1 MAEDAN
7 SVFSTIMNRIRSSR
21 EPAADTAAAEMPT
34 MGSPGVPPGSR
45 MPATTQQAAQTLGMP
60 SVAEAAVPTA
70 GAAGATLGGAAARQD
85 PLLPARDAAQQWGG
99 RGGYFYSYT
108 PAKGNTPAKIQ
119 MHGGPN
125 INRAGVTLTETS
137 NPDAFRAIMEEYD
150 SLSLRGAAQ
159 PYVSLQE
166 YREAN
171 PRNNE
176 DTAARDA
183 VTSLISE
190 GRLGFD
196 GPAGLTPEAD
206 AVTIPFTNEDRR
218 LAAEMYPNGIPDQ
231 DIKERPPLPDTY
243 YKEGLPED
251 EFISPAGQLKRVPG
265 PGAEDPEA
273 ELSAAGRA
281 ADITRRSS
289 RRFRSRYR

>member
-7 SVFSTIMNRIRSSR
+7 SVFSTIMNRIRSRR

-34 MGSPGVPPGSR
+34 MASPVVPPGSR
-45 MPATTQQAAQTLGMP
+45 MPATTQQAAQTLGTPNM
-60 SVAEAAVPTA
+60 AEAAVPTA
-70 GAAGATLGGAAARQD
+70 GAAGATLGGEAARQD

-108 PAKGNTPAKIQ
+108 PAKGNSPAKIQ

-125 INRAGVTLTETS
+125 NNRAGVTLTETS
-137 NPDAFRAIMEEYD
+137 NPDAFRSIMEEYD
-150 SLSLRGAAQ
+150 SLSLRGDAQ

-171 PRNNE
+171 PRNDE
-176 DTAARDA
+176 DSAVRDA
-183 VTSLISE
+183 V
-190 GRLGFD
+190 
-196 GPAGLTPEAD
+196 AAM
-206 AVTIPFTNEDRR
+206 FTDE
-218 LAAEMYPNGIPDQ
+218 

-243 YKEGLPED
+243 YKGMIPDEDIKERPPLLDTYKEGMPAD
-251 EFISPAGQLKRVPG
+251 EFLSPAGQIKRAPG

-273 ELSAAGRA
+273 ELSAAEQA

-289 RRFRSRYR
+289 QRFRSRYR

>member
-34 MGSPGVPPGSR
+34 MGSPGVPPDSR
-45 MPATTQQAAQTLGMP
+45 MPSTTRQAAQTLGMP

-70 GAAGATLGGAAARQD
+70 GAAGATLGGEAARQD

-206 AVTIPFTNEDRR
+206 AVTPPFTDPFTDEDRR
-218 LAAEMYPNGIPDQ
+218 LAAEMYPNGIPD
-231 DIKERPPLPDTY
+231 IAGYRPTTR
-243 YKEGLPED
+243 GLPED
-251 EFISPAGQLKRVPG
+251 ELISPAGQLSRVPG

-273 ELSAAGRA
+273 ELSAAGQA

-289 RRFRSRYR
+289 QRFRSRYR